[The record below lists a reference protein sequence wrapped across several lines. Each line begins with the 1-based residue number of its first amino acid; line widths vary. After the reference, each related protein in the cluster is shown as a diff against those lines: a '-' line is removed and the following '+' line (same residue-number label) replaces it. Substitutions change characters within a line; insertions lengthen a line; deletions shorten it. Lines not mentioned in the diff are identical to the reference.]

1 MKTFE
6 ELRKVYIEQSSSVG
20 VEESLLTEKKNIPKK
35 KFLQMLEDA
44 GAKITSR
51 TLSYYIG
58 EKLIEKPRIGA
69 KDVGRGKES
78 FFSDENFRAIL
89 NLKALQK
96 DGLTIKE
103 IKRKWDANKDFSQIL
118 KVEIEGYEN
127 IEEDFFLKRFKDLSN
142 IFIENLP
149 GEISENSLREYT
161 TFTEPNRLKTCVK
174 IAQQIKPLEDVGY
187 EIANELF
194 RYESTVFYK
203 SLISE
208 SWDNRLDA
216 YYFDTISIAEKEKPI
231 LSGLYIPSALSR
243 LIAERVILLIFLFEC
258 FSKPLEKMK
267 KDKNLNEI
275 ISKAKEIKGSLRGAI
290 AGLNSL

>member
-1 MKTFE
+1 MYAI
-6 ELRKVYIEQSSSVG
+6 R
-20 VEESLLTEKKNIPKK
+20 
-35 KFLQMLEDA
+35 
-44 GAKITSR
+44 
-51 TLSYYIG
+51 SYY
-58 EKLIEKPRIGA
+58 
-69 KDVGRGKES
+69 D
-78 FFSDENFRAIL
+78 
-89 NLKALQK
+89 
-96 DGLTIKE
+96 
-103 IKRKWDANKDFSQIL
+103 
-118 KVEIEGYEN
+118 
-127 IEEDFFLKRFKDLSN
+127 
-142 IFIENLP
+142 LP
-149 GEISENSLREYT
+149 GEISENSLKEYT

-275 ISKAKEIKGSLRGAI
+275 VITSYSIHYTKLYECMCPPFLPYPGMMPAARF
-290 AGLNSL
+290 